1 MREAMTVAYLSADAT
16 YDLPDRDARAEDTH
30 GFGTDG
36 LRRGD
41 PLNTPTA
48 PQLA

>member
-1 MREAMTVAYLSADAT
+1 MVSVAQTDVKAR
-16 YDLPDRDARAEDTH
+16 YDLPDGDARAEDTH
-30 GFGTDG
+30 GFATAG

-41 PLNTPTA
+41 PLDKPTT